1 VGAFDA
7 DRPAATLRLAAQ
19 TIPLALA
26 AVVSYPP
33 SLLPRPDT
41 QGHSDRLPYVIPLNP
56 VNPALARDGKVPIVA
71 GWGNVA
77 AEMTYQAAVRD
88 AVIDAI
94 VTQSLTRDMFRDGM
108 SSPTAGCSST
118 VAPSSTTRCTASRG
132 PPRTTRPPTRS
143 PIWQH
148 GSSHFFFTKPGPQGY
163 RHDAVLLRVTNV
175 AVKTT
180 LRRPC
185 VARA

>member
-1 VGAFDA
+1 MPIDQPPHSGWPH
-7 DRPAATLRLAAQ
+7 RP
-19 TIPLALA
+19 I
-26 AVVSYPP
+26 
-33 SLLPRPDT
+33 LPRPDT

-77 AEMTYQAAVRD
+77 AEMTYQATVRD

-94 VTQSLTRDMFRDGM
+94 VTQSLTREMFRDGM
-108 SSPTAGCSST
+108 SLPTAACSST

-132 PPRTTRPPTRS
+132 PPPRTTRPPTRS